1 MVGVGGKLVQF
12 VLYCVLFALMSTNI
26 ETNSA
31 VSVDGHV
38 LIAYGFFVVVSMASM
53 QINIF

>member
-26 ETNSA
+26 EKNSA
-31 VSVDGHV
+31 VSAEGHV
-38 LIAYGFFVVVSMASM
+38 LTAYGFYLVVSLARM
-53 QINIF
+53 QIESF

>member
-26 ETNSA
+26 EKNSA

-53 QINIF
+53 QINSF